1 MDILENNNAKALK
14 MAEEK
19 GIKNFTE
26 KYHCK
31 ITVLKLDFNE
41 DLYKLYPYGHA
52 SPCGRLTVGQEFIS
66 ICRWDP
72 PEGLCVW
79 AWRDLIP
86 IIQSYHEGR
95 EHPSISCCTDGLRPV
110 FFKLERI
117 EAK

>member
-1 MDILENNNAKALK
+1 MSNKENNNMTSLK

-19 GIKNFTE
+19 GIKNFVE

-31 ITVLKLDFNE
+31 ITVLRLDFNE
-41 DLYKLYPYGHA
+41 DLYIKYPYGHA

-72 PEGLCVW
+72 PEGFCVW

-86 IIQSYHEGR
+86 VIQSYHKGR
-95 EHPSISCCTDGLRPV
+95 IIFQCNVVLTGLDP
-110 FFKLERI
+110 LYLN
-117 EAK
+117 